1 MLLNIIPIYTF
12 IVKYF
17 FVSLTVQK
25 FKKHIAFFLLLVFSW
40 VILPASLSHEIFA
53 DHEDTDCH
61 FDHHSITTNVEA
73 RYTHCDVFQTN
84 APVYD
89 IPEFVAFKKAD
100 LVLENELLTKFE
112 SSYFH
117 LAQTQL
123 PARAPP
129 VNR

>member
-1 MLLNIIPIYTF
+1 M
-12 IVKYF
+12 
-17 FVSLTVQK
+17 QR
-25 FKKHIAFFLLLVFSW
+25 FKRHIAFFLLLVLSW

-61 FDHHSITTNVEA
+61 FDHNSTTTAVEA
-73 RYTHCDVFQTN
+73 THTHCDVFQTN

-89 IPEFVAFKKAD
+89 IPELAVFKKAE
-100 LVLENELLTKFE
+100 LVLVSELLTKFE
-112 SSYFH
+112 TSYFH

-129 VNR
+129 VNPQFGL